1 MIMHTIAIL
10 RVLEHLWWLI
20 GPVLCVFR
28 CQEGEYAFHDERPC
42 LWGNLRL
49 ESSIDSVHV
58 RSNARCKR
66 RKAHGVLRIRALWE
80 LWLDH
85 VRADLAGTGETQNGA
100 MS

>member
-10 RVLEHLWWLI
+10 RVLEHLGQLI
-20 GPVLCVFR
+20 WPILCVFR
-28 CQEGEYAFHDERPC
+28 CQTGEYAFHDERPC
-42 LWGNLRL
+42 LGGNLRL

-58 RSNARCKR
+58 RSDARCER
-66 RKAHGVLRIRALWE
+66 CKAHGVLRIRALWE

-85 VRADLAGTGETQNGA
+85 VRADLARAGETQNGA